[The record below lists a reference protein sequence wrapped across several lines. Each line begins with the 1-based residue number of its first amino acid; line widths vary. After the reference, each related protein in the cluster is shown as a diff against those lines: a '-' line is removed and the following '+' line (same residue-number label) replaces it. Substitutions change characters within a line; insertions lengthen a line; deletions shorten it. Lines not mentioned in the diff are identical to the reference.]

1 MFEPVAIT
9 AVLLVFLALGFFT
22 VYAPIRTIASLIRRN
37 NPIDRVSR
45 FSYAMST
52 CLSFPAAGYAFLVAF
67 VDSDQTETFLW
78 LSAYLFSQAIVMAVL
93 MIKTRGRS
101 RLDRFL

>member
-1 MFEPVAIT
+1 MFESVAIT
-9 AVLLVFLALGFFT
+9 AVLLFFLALGFFT
-22 VYAPIRTIASLIRRN
+22 VYAPIKTIASLIRRD
-37 NPIDRVSR
+37 NPLDRVSR

-52 CLSFPAAGYAFLVAF
+52 CLSLTAAGYAFVGAF
-67 VDSDQTETFLW
+67 LDSDQTDTFLW
-78 LSAYLFSQAIVMAVL
+78 LSAYLFLQAITMAIL

>member
-9 AVLLVFLALGFFT
+9 AVLLFFLALGFFT
-22 VYAPIRTIASLIRRN
+22 VYAPVKTVISLIRRK
-37 NPIDRVSR
+37 NPLDRVSR

-52 CLSFPAAGYAFLVAF
+52 CLSFPAAGYAFVGAF
-67 VDSDQTETFLW
+67 LDSDQTETFLW
-78 LSAYLFSQAIVMAVL
+78 LSACLFLQAIIMAIL